1 MSLALPSRPSFAPKA
16 SQALEREALDEADD
30 VDDSDLLDIPHP
42 RKRLVDVDVD
52 PDLEGEKD
60 DDEDEG
66 NDVGVNIG
74 MGTLGVGLAG
84 AVEKEKGKRRDADDE
99 IEKRGK
105 KRRAE
110 TFLLRGQMD
119 EEQARRFDTFSTVAI
134 NKNVIKRLNRDL
146 FDQHCPPQLSQVV
159 AGMAKVFVADVI
171 EMAKDLQPHSAH
183 PTGPLQPYHLKLA
196 RMCLEEQGMV
206 CSLTQGP
213 VSGLRKGKALFRRR

>member
-171 EMAKDLQPHSAH
+171 EM
-183 PTGPLQPYHLKLA
+183 G
-196 RMCLEEQGMV
+196 
-206 CSLTQGP
+206 
-213 VSGLRKGKALFRRR
+213 

>member
-30 VDDSDLLDIPHP
+30 VDDSDLLDIPHL

-66 NDVGVNIG
+66 NDVGVSIG
-74 MGTLGVGLAG
+74 MGTLGTLGVGLAG
-84 AVEKEKGKRRDADDE
+84 TVGKEKGRKRDADDE

-110 TFLLRGQMD
+110 TL
-119 EEQARRFDTFSTVAI
+119 
-134 NKNVIKRLNRDL
+134 
-146 FDQHCPPQLSQVV
+146 
-159 AGMAKVFVADVI
+159 
-171 EMAKDLQPHSAH
+171 
-183 PTGPLQPYHLKLA
+183 
-196 RMCLEEQGMV
+196 
-206 CSLTQGP
+206 
-213 VSGLRKGKALFRRR
+213 